1 MTHPAS
7 LVPVASHDRRLV
19 SSLRG
24 PVETSFARE
33 SPSCVSH
40 SAVANL
46 QISFN
51 KKQRRPSES
60 APTTALPLHRP
71 VHRDGARRM
80 DPQ

>member
-33 SPSCVSH
+33 SNRNLYNAVTDDQTSC
-40 SAVANL
+40 NTR
-46 QISFN
+46 Q
-51 KKQRRPSES
+51 KRPSGY
-60 APTTALPLHRP
+60 PQTTPLPLHRL
-71 VHRDGARRM
+71 VHHDGARRM
-80 DPQ
+80 DRQ